1 MTAKEIMYELSSFL
15 APIHIKAKNGHTLI
29 IHVSGAIVHIN
40 CLSQKYFTFIM
51 YIKYNIL
58 LLNISS

>member
-40 CLSQKYFTFIM
+40 CLS
-51 YIKYNIL
+51 
-58 LLNISS
+58 